1 MKLRIPLVSAL
12 ALAAALPSFA
22 QIKINNSLTVTGWA
36 VGSEQYTQP
45 KPGTSSDS
53 TNINAAELQVTA
65 TPAAKTTVVA
75 SAYYVPSGLGGVSPS
90 GSELTLLDAYVTY
103 AASDTLN
110 ITAGKFLSYLGYESF
125 YLNQD
130 NMITLANQALLAPIP
145 GYHTGLKLDYSPDK
159 TDTMGVSVTDSE
171 YQKPGYAAT
180 EGDGEFKHNA
190 GMEAY
195 YTNTAITNLTLW
207 MGVGYETKT
216 KPGYDTDGVQPEP
229 LLNSKGVVV
238 NPDIQDG
245 STVGIYDIWATYTV
259 DKAGDQIA
267 AEEIYKDGGFANKGS
282 NWLAYFLYNVPN
294 SKVSSWFCISGEDV
308 TSGASY
314 VKYSVAPRYTYNA
327 NLSLKLQ
334 YSYTKYHNDLPLL
347 SSNFLGAEVVFQ
359 F

>member
-75 SAYYVPSGLGGVSPS
+75 SGYYVPSGLGGVSPS
-90 GSELTLLDAYVTY
+90 GSEFTLLDAYVTY

-125 YLNQD
+125 YANQD
-130 NMITLANQALLAPIP
+130 NMITLANQAFLGPIP
-145 GYHTGLKLDYSPDK
+145 GYHTGVKLDFSPDK
-159 TDTMGVSVTDSE
+159 TDTMGVSLTDSE

-195 YTNTAITNLTLW
+195 YTNTAITNLQVW

-216 KPGYDTDGVQPEP
+216 KAGYDTDGVQLQPGFVG
-229 LLNSKGVVV
+229 KTAV
-238 NPDIQDG
+238 PDIQHG
-245 STVGIYDIWATYTV
+245 SAVGVYDIWATYTV
-259 DKAGDQIA
+259 DKAGDQVV

-294 SKVSSWFCISGEDV
+294 TKISSWFAISGEDV
-308 TSGASY
+308 SNGGPSY
-314 VKYSVAPRYTYNA
+314 VKYSIAPRYTYNA
-327 NLSLKLQ
+327 NLYVKLQ
-334 YSYTKYHNDLPLL
+334 YSYTKYHNDLPLK
-347 SSNFLGAEVVFQ
+347 SANFLGAAVVFQ